1 MLLNYNTAVILT
13 SKFSHSDL
21 ATHID
26 GFVACAAH
34 TLVVGANKENPV
46 TGRKADVIKA
56 AYYMSEAQIRV
67 VKPDNKVSYDF
78 MIKLFS
84 KCIFIMKYL
93 KIIWYLK

>member
-1 MLLNYNTAVILT
+1 MKIIKYKSNITSIIT

-56 AYYMSEAQIRV
+56 AFYMSEAQIRV
-67 VKPDNKVSYDF
+67 VKPDNKVLYDF
-78 MIKLFS
+78 INKLFK
-84 KCIFIMKYL
+84 KCFFCKV
-93 KIIWYLK
+93 